1 MQYKILLVKNRYT
14 GIVNINKYLDWFKQN
29 TPIEISMDTLLTDFD
44 VTTFKAQNAT
54 YSGVVVGKEII
65 PKLQTVVPE
74 NKYNAVV
81 FLYGNSLNGIRVS
94 STNIMGLDPL
104 YKDTELIQTWQGNDS
119 GKVINHELFHAF
131 FFKAKKLQIN
141 IVDNMDSYIKD
152 NDLSVDI
159 VIDTNREI
167 ALRTLKP
174 YWTQICAFRSQSTQ
188 NNTNLPI
195 ITPNLPIVTI
205 TRKTSTSKETIGELR
220 TNDKGFGCDSLELL
234 WKNNQVNISCIPTGT
249 YNVKWTYSWK
259 FPFGSY
265 EVMNVKGRT
274 GIRFHTGNFWSDIE
288 GCILLGSLPK
298 DINMD
303 GEVDLQN
310 SRLII
315 NAFNKYMGK
324 NPFTLII
331 K

>member
-1 MQYKILLVKNRYT
+1 MIYKILLIKNRYT

-74 NKYNAVV
+74 NKYNAVI

-141 IVDNMDSYIKD
+141 VVDNMDKYNGDTDFLI
-152 NDLSVDI
+152 NG
-159 VIDTNREI
+159 VIDTNRET
-167 ALRTLKP
+167 ALQTLKP
-174 YWTQICAFRSQSTQ
+174 YWAQICAFRNVTPVTSQ
-188 NNTNLPI
+188 LP
-195 ITPNLPIVTI
+195 LVTI
-205 TRKTSTSKETIGELR
+205 TRKTSTSKETLGELR
-220 TNDKGFGCDSLELL
+220 HGNGLFGCDSLELPWL
-234 WKNNQVNISCIPTGT
+234 NNQKNISCIPTGE
-249 YNVKWTYSWK
+249 YLCKWTYSLK

-265 EVMNVKGRT
+265 EVMNVKGRS

-298 DINMD
+298 DINKD
-303 GEVDLQN
+303 GQIDLQN

-315 NAFNKYMGK
+315 NAFNSYMGK
-324 NPFTLII
+324 RPFSLII